1 MMKKRIFS
9 TCTLSLVLG
18 FAAALN
24 SASAKEPPGLEG
36 NWFTVVTPVDCQTG
50 AIIPNVPSFRG
61 LYMFGHD
68 GSLTNEAAFLVATP
82 NFTPL
87 RSSGVGA
94 WGHMQG
100 HMYAGTFWFFRYNP
114 NGTFL
119 AMRKV
124 STTIL
129 LNDDRFTS
137 TDKFEDYDANNNPIS
152 GAGSSGCNTVT
163 ATRVQ

>member
-1 MMKKRIFS
+1 
-9 TCTLSLVLG
+9 
-18 FAAALN
+18 
-24 SASAKEPPGLEG
+24 
-36 NWFTVVTPVDCQTG
+36 
-50 AIIPNVPSFRG
+50 
-61 LYMFGHD
+61 
-68 GSLTNEAAFLVATP
+68 
-82 NFTPL
+82 
-87 RSSGVGA
+87 
-94 WGHMQG
+94 
-100 HMYAGTFWFFRYNP
+100 MYAGTFWFFRYNP